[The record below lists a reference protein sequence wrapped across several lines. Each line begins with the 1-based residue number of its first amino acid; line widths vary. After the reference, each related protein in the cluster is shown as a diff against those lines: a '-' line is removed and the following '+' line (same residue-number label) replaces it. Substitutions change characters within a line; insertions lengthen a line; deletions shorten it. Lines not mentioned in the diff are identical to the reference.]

1 MALTVA
7 RWPMAPRT
15 IPKTAALL
23 LLLLFLLLLLS
34 LSSKEEGPAAASFGE
49 TEISNISKHPTFPYG
64 NIEGPGDTSKDNGFS
79 LWLG

>member
-15 IPKTAALL
+15 IPKTAA

-64 NIEGPGDTSKDNGFS
+64 NIGGEETGRYFQG
-79 LWLG
+79 